1 MAITN
6 RDTVERTLRSALLN
20 PEQRSRALAF
30 RQLRLREDLSGVG
43 VGSEPLPELNRYL
56 AGELTLGELVDLR
69 LRPELCE

>member
-20 PEQRSRALAF
+20 PEQQSRALAF
-30 RQLRLREDLSGVG
+30 RQLRLREELSGVG
-43 VGSEPLPELNRYL
+43 ARSEPLPELNRYL
-56 AGELTLGELVDLR
+56 AGELPLGELVDLR

>member
-1 MAITN
+1 MAITD

-30 RQLRLREDLSGVG
+30 RQLRLREELSGVG

>member
-1 MAITN
+1 MAITD
-6 RDTVERTLRSALLN
+6 RDTVERTLRTALLN

-30 RQLRLREDLSGVG
+30 RQLRLREELSGVG

>member
-1 MAITN
+1 MAITD

>member
-20 PEQRSRALAF
+20 PEQQSRALAF
-30 RQLRLREDLSGVG
+30 RQLRLREELSGVG
-43 VGSEPLPELNRYL
+43 VGSEPLPELNRYM